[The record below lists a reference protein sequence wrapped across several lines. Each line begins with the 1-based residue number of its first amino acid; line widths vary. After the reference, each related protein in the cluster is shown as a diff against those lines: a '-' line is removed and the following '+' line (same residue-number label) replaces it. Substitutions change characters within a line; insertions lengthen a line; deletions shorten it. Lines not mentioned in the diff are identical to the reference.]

1 MKEIVNT
8 VLRTDG
14 VLEIYVGNRLL
25 VEVADG
31 RSDEEFIEDVLYGMG
46 YDWLSDGTI
55 RPRVES
61 PITKDNIYAELVTLL
76 TDYTHPEDVV
86 DYDDREWEYELYRML
101 VKIQNNWESVIT
113 AQEV

>member
-14 VLEIYVGNRLL
+14 VLEIYVGNRLF

-31 RSDEEFIEDVLYGMG
+31 RSDDEFVEDVLYGMG
-46 YDWLSDGTI
+46 YDWLPDGTV
-55 RPRVES
+55 RPRVEL
-61 PITKDNIYAELVTLL
+61 PITKENIYDELVKLL
-76 TDYTHPEDVV
+76 TDYEHPEDVA
-86 DYDDREWEYELYRML
+86 DYDDIEWECELYEML

-113 AQEV
+113 VQGV